1 MKGDASNQAISA
13 RFEPEVI
20 KDNMEELP
28 KPMHGNFQ
36 IGRVEQAQ
44 AEKLQRA
51 AAQRAREN
59 PGHFIVELDRERAV
73 QRRELF
79 LGDARAGAV
88 QKLARDVRARQMP
101 VDDLRLC
108 ADAAEETIDERD
120 RYGCARSVHDRVPR
134 GEDASA

>member
-44 AEKLQRA
+44 AEKLQRTA
-51 AAQRAREN
+51 AHWT
-59 PGHFIVELDRERAV
+59 GK
-73 QRRELF
+73 
-79 LGDARAGAV
+79 DARHFV
-88 QKLARDVRARQMP
+88 VEFK
-101 VDDLRLC
+101 
-108 ADAAEETIDERD
+108 
-120 RYGCARSVHDRVPR
+120 
-134 GEDASA
+134 GEGTV